1 MICSYFGLTNTQYFP
16 KFTSFTRRLKR
27 WNFERVARGPEIGAY
42 YNPLF
47 QRDHPEWVLKMRYRM
62 EDSQFA
68 NAKAQ
73 SQQEKMQ
80 GLADVVEGQLNNNN
94 VTIPEDQM
102 HEYQQNYVLSSKIS
116 SETREFF
123 ANGPADVLP
132 LPSSLPKRPKK
143 KTTKSPSTPPLNN
156 PEEMRMM
163 ELQQQMIMS
172 RSMQSQSVA
181 GMPSLPG
188 MPQAYDPSNNP
199 PETQQGGLKTVLM
212 SEEEQK
218 SYLEYKAMK
227 QNGEV

>member
-1 MICSYFGLTNTQYFP
+1 
-16 KFTSFTRRLKR
+16 LKR

-47 QRDHPEWVLKMRYRM
+47 QRDNPEWVLKMRYRM
-62 EDSQFA
+62 DDSQFA

-73 SQQEKMQ
+73 SAQDKMPD
-80 GLADVVEGQLNNNN
+80 LVVNNNIP
-94 VTIPEDQM
+94 IPEDQM

-116 SETREFF
+116 SQTREFF

-132 LPSSLPKRPKK
+132 LPSSLPKRTKK
-143 KTTKSPSTPPLNN
+143 EKSPSTPPLDN

-181 GMPSLPG
+181 AGGMPSLPG
-188 MPQAYDPSNNP
+188 IPQAYDPANNP
-199 PETQQGGLKTVLM
+199 PETQQQQGLKTVLM
-212 SEEEQK
+212 TNEEQK

>member
-1 MICSYFGLTNTQYFP
+1 M
-16 KFTSFTRRLKR
+16 KR

-47 QRDHPEWVLKMRYRM
+47 QRDNPEWVLKMRYRM
-62 EDSQFA
+62 DDSQFA

-73 SQQEKMQ
+73 LQDKMP
-80 GLADVVEGQLNNNN
+80 DVVVNNNIP
-94 VTIPEDQM
+94 IPEDQM

-116 SETREFF
+116 SQTREFF

-132 LPSSLPKRPKK
+132 LPSSLPKRVKK
-143 KTTKSPSTPPLNN
+143 PSTPPLGN
-156 PEEMRMM
+156 PQAQDEEMRMM
-163 ELQQQMIMS
+163 ELQQQMIMN

-181 GMPSLPG
+181 AGGMPSLPG
-188 MPQAYDPSNNP
+188 IPQAYDPANNP